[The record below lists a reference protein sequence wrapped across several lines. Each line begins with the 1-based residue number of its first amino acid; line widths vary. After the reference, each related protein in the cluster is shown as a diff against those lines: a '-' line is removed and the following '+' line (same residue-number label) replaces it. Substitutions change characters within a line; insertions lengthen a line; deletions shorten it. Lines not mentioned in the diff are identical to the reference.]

1 MCSVKPKYISL
12 PEQNSLCSLP
22 NSGCCQVEVKI
33 GRSKWEQQKA
43 ILVKVDGEPA
53 GKIFIYSQPLIGQM
67 YPLHELKSMGVICEK
82 AGDFLVNL
90 VTERGLKLTFK
101 PIGSTANCFVTAL
114 VSGNFTSLTHETH
127 IKTPLQNQEATTSPT
142 IESDLTDKPD
152 TNVYTGSREGYVAPS
167 EKGSNEKKKEVV
179 PNGGDKS
186 VENKKGSDRNV
197 KKTPSKTVTKP
208 LLSESRKRKEAK
220 TLATTQSQDLPAPT
234 KDEPERTN
242 SEPDNGEQEKI
253 KKEKKKGTETSLK
266 DGKNKLNEKIVKPAP
281 TTTPDAGNGGLTPG
295 KEDNKK
301 TVTTSSVEIEV
312 PEKKK
317 AVENAG
323 IIKIS

>member
-1 MCSVKPKYISL
+1 M
-12 PEQNSLCSLP
+12 
-22 NSGCCQVEVKI
+22 
-33 GRSKWEQQKA
+33 
-43 ILVKVDGEPA
+43 
-53 GKIFIYSQPLIGQM
+53 
-67 YPLHELKSMGVICEK
+67 
-82 AGDFLVNL
+82 
-90 VTERGLKLTFK
+90 FK
-101 PIGSTANCFVTAL
+101 
-114 VSGNFTSLTHETH
+114 
-127 IKTPLQNQEATTSPT
+127 
-142 IESDLTDKPD
+142 
-152 TNVYTGSREGYVAPS
+152 
-167 EKGSNEKKKEVV
+167 
-179 PNGGDKS
+179 
-186 VENKKGSDRNV
+186 
-197 KKTPSKTVTKP
+197 
-208 LLSESRKRKEAK
+208 
-220 TLATTQSQDLPAPT
+220 
-234 KDEPERTN
+234 RTN